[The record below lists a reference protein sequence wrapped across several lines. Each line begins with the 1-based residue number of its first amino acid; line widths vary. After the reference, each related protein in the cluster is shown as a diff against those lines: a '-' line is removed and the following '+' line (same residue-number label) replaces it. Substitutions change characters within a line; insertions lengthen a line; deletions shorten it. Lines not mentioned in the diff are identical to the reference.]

1 MANDFNAVGMY
12 ADDHYI
18 DCYDTLEEAKK
29 AAETY
34 VHFGAV
40 VTFRRGWLTK
50 SPGLMNASFGVP
62 SPGMREYR
70 DSLIYDRFGVIL
82 SMYRNKKPQYT

>member
-1 MANDFNAVGMY
+1 METDFNAVGMY

-18 DCYDTLEEAKK
+18 DCFPSLEEAKK

-34 VHFGAV
+34 VYFGAV

-50 SPGLMNASFGVP
+50 SRGLMNASFGTP
-62 SPGMREYR
+62 SPGMRGYR
-70 DSLIYDRFGVIL
+70 ESLVYDRFGVIL
-82 SMYRNKKPQYT
+82 SMYRNKKNL

>member
-1 MANDFNAVGMY
+1 MKTDFNAVGVY

-18 DCYDTLEEAKK
+18 DCYPTLEEAKK

-34 VHFGAV
+34 VYFGAV

-50 SPGLMNASFGVP
+50 SPGLMNATFGVP
-62 SPGMREYR
+62 SPSMPEYKR
-70 DSLIYDRFGVIL
+70 SIVYDRTGVIL
-82 SMYRNKKPQYT
+82 SMHKNKKSL